1 MILEEK
7 SLVTKVSDRDTNKG
21 GCMRFKYGM
30 FKTICVALVC
40 VILPGMAGNADADT
54 YDFNS
59 LTSGNLNGQ
68 DGWVTTKINTSTDVQ
83 VGAGHGYDGTQALK
97 SVAAGPGGVAGEAT
111 LKGGSLVL
119 PDFTG
124 SNVYMFDFD
133 VVRNWWGTS
142 VYIAHDADNDGK
154 ADTNGIG
161 ISLSG
166 YGGKLKLFTGEWN
179 NGPDAPGGW
188 SKIRIVMDTA
198 ANGNQGR
205 VSVLYKNPPDASDW
219 QAPAELQNINMS
231 LDRSATDA
239 RNPANWNCVFVRFET
254 DIGGGLD
261 NLDFSVQEPPPV
273 MDPPGNALEF
283 DGANDYVVVANN
295 DNLRLRTA
303 ITVEAWIKADSLA
316 GWEAPLS
323 YMQDDAGN
331 ESGYGMIYVGNKMR
345 FSLVTETM
353 GRDDFNDNPGATINT
368 GIWYH
373 IAGTYNGSTIKF
385 YLNGVLAA
393 SEAKSGYIDLEFQP
407 SDLRIGAY
415 HDANEDY
422 YFDGAID
429 EVRVWNFA
437 RSEAQIQADMSRPL
451 NGDETGLAAYY
462 QFDHTSG
469 TWLTDLSGNGNH
481 GTLKNMDD
489 ADWIE
494 SGAMR
499 PFVNAASNVIPAGF
513 TANWNQVDGATGY
526 RVDVD
531 DNEDFS
537 SPLGTDIDAGAG
549 TSFAVTD
556 LNLEPGSLYYYRIR
570 AQKGEWISPNSA
582 PASFMLAPG
591 NALEFDGANDYVS
604 IPSSPGIDFDE
615 DQNFTVSFWVK
626 IPSADQPDTGGSEND
641 ILTKWAHSTVA
652 RYPYLIKYYNQ
663 TDSFDRT
670 GKIAVLRYDGTN
682 NPYLRSEAVLND
694 DKFHH
699 IAFVKDGGT
708 LYLYIDGILDGSAP
722 DTTTSSTANGVDLH
736 IGSRQDI
743 NRLKGI
749 VDEIR
754 IWNIAR
760 AEAQIQA
767 DMNRPLNGDE
777 TGLAAYYQFDHTS
790 GTTLTDLTGNGN
802 HGTLKNMNDADW
814 IESEAMRPLVKS
826 TTGISPT
833 GFTANWNA
841 VDGATGY
848 RVDVDD
854 NEDFSSPMLEDADA
868 GAGTSFD
875 VTDLTLDS
883 GSLYHY
889 RIRFLRDGWV
899 SPNSEAVSFTGAMEA
914 PGNALEFDGTDDAVS
929 FSNNSAFQSV
939 ENPLTIE
946 AWISIEALPED
957 TDVIFMANG
966 RYSMEINSSG
976 RIETGMLVGGSWEH
990 AVSSD
995 SVSTEGWHHVSLTR
1009 DGSAVTF
1016 YIDGVVAGTGNIA
1029 NGNITADDTFPL
1041 SVGAN
1046 HLGTVLYFDG
1056 MMDEVRVWNVA
1067 RTQKEILLT
1076 MNKVLAGDEAGLVA
1090 YYNFD
1095 QVTGTSLPDVTGHG
1109 NGTLAGSPAWVPSGA
1124 MPEASIVSKN
1134 ALSYA
1139 GTDDYVEMNDIG
1151 LGTSDFTIEGWIKP
1165 ATTEGQMY
1173 VYTNRTKESTF
1184 AGNWFSIG
1192 LYGDKLFVEF
1202 ADCAASYQ
1210 SFTSPS
1216 ALLPNAWYHIALVR
1230 NPTTVTLYLNG
1241 EQDVQ
1246 IEDDASQRDL
1256 TAGTDITRFG
1266 GWPDEDTK
1274 WYKGQTDEFRV
1285 WNTARTRTEILNA
1298 MSKPLEGDEASLVA
1312 YYDFDQSGALLSDIT
1327 GNGHDGVLNNDPAW
1341 VPSTMPDPVAP
1352 PNNVLYYDGT
1362 DDHVVSP
1369 GFITLTGNDTFTISA
1384 WVKTA
1389 AVREAIFV
1397 SVGEAKTY
1405 LGIGTDSSGNFISKS
1420 DAGTNNSGFAL
1431 SSGEWYHLAAVFSG
1445 GDSTLYVNGVKSSP
1459 AAACA
1464 NGGAS
1469 DLPVVMGKAPF
1480 EGEMDEVRIWNI
1492 ARAKDDIRND
1502 MATDVS
1508 GQPGLLAYYT
1518 FDQGIA
1524 GGNNVETTSV
1534 TDMSGGHDATL
1545 NNFTMAGTT
1554 SNFVSSGVILQP
1566 TRQASAAG
1574 FSDVQPAS
1582 TTLTWKNGNGSN
1594 RIVLLKADIEVD
1606 SPPVDRTGYSGNA
1619 AFSAG
1624 SQIGTGNYVVY
1635 MGTENS
1641 VKVIGLE
1648 PGKYYAAV
1656 YEFNGSGGEAD
1667 YLGVAPA
1674 KASLS
1679 TLPKTVTVSEV
1690 SPIGATAVVANA
1702 TASGF
1707 PITDRG
1713 FSTDSATDL
1722 PSLGSGEG
1730 DYNMVITGLKPNT
1743 AYNLRAYIKVDG
1755 ETTYSDPFAVTT
1767 TDSDAGLTPTV
1778 HTGTESYELNES
1790 NITVSANV
1798 EASGVSPITSY
1809 GFFYGD
1815 HENLEASDKT
1825 ESFMKTIQPGESF
1838 SSTLKNF
1845 FPGTYWVRSYANNSV
1860 GMVLGEEFSFTIESV
1875 APKVT
1880 TSSNPK
1886 VTDMTSLGGG
1896 FGKSVTMK
1904 GGITDIGNLPVVVYG
1919 FVYAN
1924 HSTPTVWDNLIPASE
1939 LSGTL
1944 TVGKF
1949 FTAKVEYV
1957 PSGSYHFKAFAY
1969 SNEALGYGEDQNF
1982 SARQI
1987 RNEAHFVS
1995 YGEEFTFVISDE
2007 SSTGGLPGDV
2017 NGDGQRDIAD
2027 AVLALQIAAGIT
2039 PIQQIRLSG
2048 DVNRDSRI
2056 GMEEAAYILQK
2067 MDD

>member
-1 MILEEK
+1 
-7 SLVTKVSDRDTNKG
+7 
-21 GCMRFKYGM
+21 MRLKYGM

-40 VILPGMAGNADADT
+40 LILPGMA
-54 YDFNS
+54 
-59 LTSGNLNGQ
+59 
-68 DGWVTTKINTSTDVQ
+68 
-83 VGAGHGYDGTQALK
+83 
-97 SVAAGPGGVAGEAT
+97 
-111 LKGGSLVL
+111 
-119 PDFTG
+119 
-124 SNVYMFDFD
+124 
-133 VVRNWWGTS
+133 
-142 VYIAHDADNDGK
+142 
-154 ADTNGIG
+154 
-161 ISLSG
+161 
-166 YGGKLKLFTGEWN
+166 
-179 NGPDAPGGW
+179 
-188 SKIRIVMDTA
+188 
-198 ANGNQGR
+198 
-205 VSVLYKNPPDASDW
+205 VS
-219 QAPAELQNINMS
+219 AE
-231 LDRSATDA
+231 
-239 RNPANWNCVFVRFET
+239 
-254 DIGGGLD
+254 
-261 NLDFSVQEPPPV
+261 
-273 MDPPGNALEF
+273 PPGNALEF
-283 DGANDYVVVANN
+283 DGSDDYMTIPDSAAINFDKDQDFTVSVWVKIPSADQPDTGFPDNDILAKWNPGVSGYPYTIRYCDGKIFAAKYDGTNFPSITSTVSLNDDQFHHVSFVKGGGTLYLYIDGVLDGSVPDTTTSTTMNSSDLIIGSRGGVQNFFNGVIDELRIWRNVA
-295 DNLRLRTA
+295 RTA
-303 ITVEAWIKADSLA
+303 E
-316 GWEAPLS
+316 
-323 YMQDDAGN
+323 
-331 ESGYGMIYVGNKMR
+331 
-345 FSLVTETM
+345 
-353 GRDDFNDNPGATINT
+353 
-368 GIWYH
+368 
-373 IAGTYNGSTIKF
+373 
-385 YLNGVLAA
+385 
-393 SEAKSGYIDLEFQP
+393 
-407 SDLRIGAY
+407 
-415 HDANEDY
+415 
-422 YFDGAID
+422 
-429 EVRVWNFA
+429 
-437 RSEAQIQADMSRPL
+437 QIQANMHQTL
-451 NGDETGLAAYY
+451 NGDETGLTAYY

-469 TWLTDLSGNGNH
+469 TTLFDLSGSGNQ

-489 ADWIE
+489 SDWIE
-494 SGAMR
+494 SGAMC
-499 PFVNAASNVIPAGF
+499 PFVNAASNVTPTGF
-513 TANWNQVDGATGY
+513 TANWDAVDGATGY
-526 RVDVD
+526 RIDVD

-537 SPLGTDIDAGAG
+537 SPMLENVDAGAG
-549 TSFAVTD
+549 TSFEVTG
-556 LNLEPGSLYYYRIR
+556 LNLEPRTLYYYRIR
-570 AQKGEWISPNSA
+570 AQRDGWVSPSSA

-591 NALEFDGANDYVS
+591 NALEFDGTDDYVNCGS
-604 IPSSPGIDFDE
+604 MNPSVFTLEAWINPDDFDSRQAIVSTIWNGSGGV
-615 DQNFTVSFWVK
+615 DYKNFEFYVESGGALTLIMGDGNTWKDIGST
-626 IPSADQPDTGGSEND
+626 PLPDPGR
-641 ILTKWAHSTVA
+641 WYHVVA
-652 RYPYLIKYYNQ
+652 
-663 TDSFDRT
+663 T
-670 GKIAVLRYDGTN
+670 YDGTTGTIYVN
-682 NPYLRSEAVLND
+682 GIADPNTYSGAYVETDGDLAIGARPYYNGNPYNFFRGD
-694 DKFHH
+694 
-699 IAFVKDGGT
+699 
-708 LYLYIDGILDGSAP
+708 IDE
-722 DTTTSSTANGVDLH
+722 V
-736 IGSRQDI
+736 
-743 NRLKGI
+743 
-749 VDEIR
+749 R

-760 AEAQIQA
+760 TEAQIQA

-777 TGLAAYYQFDHTS
+777 TDLAAYYQFDHTS
-790 GTTLTDLTGNGN
+790 GTRLTDLSGNGN

-814 IESEAMRPLVKS
+814 TESEAMHPFVKS

-833 GFTANWNA
+833 GFTVNWEA

-848 RVDVDD
+848 RIDVDD

-868 GAGTSFD
+868 GMEASFA
-875 VTDLTLDS
+875 VTDLSLEP

-899 SPNSEAVSFTGAMEA
+899 SPNSEAASFTGAMEL
-914 PGNALEFDGTDDAVS
+914 PGNALEFDGVDDYVTIPDADVLDIGGGNAPYTLEAWVNPRPGGSGGVILGKWQSGAGLASYTIRVLDDGDFHSYRNYSPYGIRSESAIPFGQYSHIAVS
-929 FSNNSAFQSV
+929 YDGSTLRTFINGVETNSLAYPNPL
-939 ENPLTIE
+939 ETNGLPLTIG
-946 AWISIEALPED
+946 AYLDA
-957 TDVIFMANG
+957 
-966 RYSMEINSSG
+966 SG
-976 RIETGMLVGGSWEH
+976 NPMQ
-990 AVSSD
+990 
-995 SVSTEGWHHVSLTR
+995 
-1009 DGSAVTF
+1009 F
-1016 YIDGVVAGTGNIA
+1016 
-1029 NGNITADDTFPL
+1029 
-1041 SVGAN
+1041 
-1046 HLGTVLYFDG
+1046 FDG
-1056 MMDEVRVWNVA
+1056 EIDEVRLWNVA

-1076 MNKVLAGDEAGLVA
+1076 MNKVLAGDEAGLAA

-1095 QVTGTSLPDVTGHG
+1095 RSTGTVLPGVTGDGD
-1109 NGTLAGSPAWVPSGA
+1109 GTLAGSPAWVESGA

-1139 GTDDYVEMNDIG
+1139 GTDDYVEMNDIE
-1151 LGTSDFTIEGWIKP
+1151 LGTSDFTIDGWIKP

-1241 EQDVQ
+1241 EQEAQ
-1246 IEDDASQRDL
+1246 IEDDASQRNL
-1256 TAGTDITRFG
+1256 TAGTDISYFG
-1266 GWPDEDTK
+1266 GWPDDDTK

-1285 WNTARTRTEILNA
+1285 WNTARTRTEILDA
-1298 MSKPLEGDEASLVA
+1298 MSKSLEKDEAGLVA

-1327 GNGHDGVLNNDPAW
+1327 GNGLDGILNNAPAW

-1389 AVREAIFV
+1389 AVGEAIFV

-1431 SSGEWYHLAAVFSG
+1431 SSGGWYHLAAVFSN
-1445 GDSTLYVNGVKSSP
+1445 GDSTLYVNGVKSSS

-1469 DLPVVMGKAPF
+1469 DLPVVVGKAPF
-1480 EGEMDEVRIWNI
+1480 EGEIDEVRIWNI

-1502 MATDVS
+1502 IATDVS

-1524 GGNNVETTSV
+1524 GGNNVETISV

-1566 TRQASAAG
+1566 TRQASAAS
-1574 FSDVQPAS
+1574 FTDVQPVSA
-1582 TTLTWKNGNGSN
+1582 TLTWKNGNGSN
-1594 RIVLLKADIEVD
+1594 RIVLLKADSEVD

-1619 AFSAG
+1619 ALGAG

-1674 KASLS
+1674 KSALS

-1690 SPIGATAVVANA
+1690 SPIGATAAVANA

-1755 ETTYSDPFAVTT
+1755 ETVYSDPFPLTT

-1778 HTGTESYELNES
+1778 HTGTESYQLDENKV
-1790 NITVSANV
+1790 TVTANV
-1798 EASGVSPITSY
+1798 ESGGVSAITSY
-1809 GFFYGD
+1809 GFLYGD
-1815 HENLEASDKT
+1815 HEGLETTDKT
-1825 ESFMKTIQPGESF
+1825 MAFDKTIEAGESF
-1838 SSTLKNF
+1838 SSTVKNF
-1845 FPGTYWVRSYANNSV
+1845 SPGTHWLRAYASNSV
-1860 GMVLGEEFSFTIESV
+1860 GTGLGEEFSFTIETV

-1880 TSSNPK
+1880 TSPNPK
-1886 VTDMTSLGGG
+1886 VTTLGIGS
-1896 FGKSVTMK
+1896 KAVTMK
-1904 GGITDIGNLPVVVYG
+1904 GGITDAGNVPVVVYG

-1924 HSTPTVWDNLIPASE
+1924 HSSPTVWDNLVPAE
-1939 LSGTL
+1939 DLAGTI

-1949 FTAKVEYV
+1949 FYARVEYI

-1969 SNEALGYGEDQNF
+1969 SNEALGYGESQNF

-1987 RNEAHFVS
+1987 RDDAHVVS

-2007 SSTGGLPGDV
+2007 SLTGGLPGDV
-2017 NGDGQRDIAD
+2017 NGDGQTDIAD
-2027 AVLALQIAAGIT
+2027 AVLALQIAAGVT
-2039 PIQQIRLSG
+2039 PVQQIFLSG
-2048 DVNRDSRI
+2048 DVNGDSRI

-2067 MDD
+2067 MDVPR